1 MLILIILISV
11 IIGSWCKVMA
21 DEFIKIPSY
30 LIEENIETNIQPM
43 VTACTGCLDFCEV
56 YNECCG
62 YEDCQSTSENG
73 CTTGCEGGA
82 CETTCE
88 STCQNCEGVVCQT
101 AQNPADGATL
111 TISGISKTYFT
122 ATVSGLDTS
131 MGIPIRIEWY
141 LSGNLYYT
149 TLTSNSSA
157 SIDVTGLSAGN
168 SYTLVAK
175 IYNNNTG
182 SLLETLQKTVTT
194 SSSPQ
199 LPTPTLDTTATVKTA
214 NSFTV
219 TINPVSGAD
228 SYYFRINGGAIVDN
242 GTMRTHMFTGLTPNT
257 QYFIEIKVGG
267 SGYIDSNWA
276 GYYATTLVA
285 ILWEWWYPKISG
297 DNFNLTAEE
306 WIAFCEKINEVRVL
320 NGLSSIDF
328 TIDNPY
334 LAKGNPFYAWIF
346 KKAANAINQI
356 NGQVA
361 VECLNVMPGDDIY
374 AWYFENL
381 KTALNNAIQ

>member
-1 MLILIILISV
+1 
-11 IIGSWCKVMA
+11 MA
-21 DEFIKIPSY
+21 DEFIQIPSY
-30 LIEENIETNIQPM
+30 LTNDSSSNLIQPM
-43 VTACTGCLDFCEV
+43 ATACTGCLDFCEV

-73 CTTGCEGGA
+73 CTTGCEGGS

-88 STCQNCEGVVCQT
+88 STCQNCEGIACQT
-101 AQNPADGATL
+101 AQNPADSATL
-111 TISGISKTYFT
+111 TISGVSKTYFT
-122 ATVSGLDTS
+122 ATVAGLDTS

-157 SIDVTGLSAGN
+157 SINVTGLSAGN
-168 SYTLVAK
+168 SYTIVAK

-194 SSSPQ
+194 SSNPQ
-199 LPTPTLDTTATVKTA
+199 LPAPTLDTTATVKTA
-214 NSFTV
+214 NSITV

-228 SYYFRINGGAIVDN
+228 SYYFRINGGTIVDN

-267 SGYIDSNWA
+267 SGYIDSDLA

-285 ILWEWWYPKISG
+285 VLWEWLTPKTES
-297 DNFNLTAEE
+297 NLGVTPDE
-306 WIAFCEKINEVRVL
+306 WIAFCNKINEVRISK
-320 NGLSSIDF
+320 GLAAYSFTTSS
-328 TIDNPY
+328 TY
-334 LAKGNPFYAWIF
+334 VAKDKKFYAWMWLQ
-346 KKAANAINQI
+346 AANAINDL
-356 NGQVA
+356 GTGVA
-361 VECLNVMPGDDIY
+361 ADCLNVKSFLDSMNSDSLVYP
-374 AWYFENL
+374 WYWENL
-381 KTALNNAIQ
+381 KTALNNAIN